1 LEDAKK
7 IVGVTTTLD
16 RLEFGP
22 EDYYEQ
28 DLAKPK
34 KERKAMPAG
43 ITRSMLSRDI
53 LRIAWPSLIEL
64 FLASLVNMVD
74 TMMVGRIVGTEAL
87 SAVGLATQPKFIYMS
102 MIAALNT
109 GCTALIARA
118 RGAGQ
123 HDKANDIL
131 RQSLMFCAA
140 MAVVCAV
147 VGVSTAL
154 PLIRFMANGGMP
166 DNILRDSAIY
176 LQIQMALFPVSA
188 LAFTITAALRGTGN
202 SKPPMVYNIV
212 ANLVNI
218 LFNWILI
225 GGNLGAPALGVAG
238 ASIATVIGQCV
249 GTVMAFR
256 CVLSGKYYLKFKLKN
271 LLVFEKDV
279 LKGLVTV
286 GIPAMVEQLI
296 MRAGVMIFTRMVA
309 GLGTIQYSTHEIC
322 LNIQSMSFMLG
333 QAFATSAT
341 SLVGQSL
348 GRCRLDMAY
357 QYGKSCQRLGLIV
370 ACILGVLL
378 CVFRRYLVML
388 YSTEEEVIALGS
400 SILFFIAF
408 LQPFQS
414 QQFILGGALRG
425 AGDTKAV
432 AVYMVITVL
441 IILTLTCYLFVNI
454 LGMGLYGAWIAQAL
468 NQCARTGLFTLRYD
482 SGKWKKIRLLAS

>member
-1 LEDAKK
+1 MEEAKK
-7 IVGVTTTLD
+7 IQGVTTTLD
-16 RLEFGP
+16 QLEFGP

-28 DLAKPK
+28 DRAKPK
-34 KERKAMPAG
+34 KVRNALPDG
-43 ITRSMLSRDI
+43 VGRSMLYKDI

-64 FLASLVNMVD
+64 FLSSLVNMVD

-118 RGAGQ
+118 RGAGH

-131 RQSLMFCAA
+131 RQSLMFCAGIA
-140 MAVVCAV
+140 IICAI
-147 VGVSTAL
+147 VGVSTAV
-154 PLIRFMANGGMP
+154 PLISFMANGGMP
-166 DNILRDSAIY
+166 DSVVHQSALY

-202 SKPPMVYNIV
+202 TKPPMVYNIV

-218 LFNWILI
+218 VFNWILI

-256 CVLSGKYYLKFKLKN
+256 SVLSGKNYLKFKAKN
-271 LLVFEKDV
+271 LFVFEKEV
-279 LKGLVTV
+279 IRGLVTV

-309 GLGTIQYSTHEIC
+309 GLGTTQYSTHEIC
-322 LNIQSMSFMLG
+322 LNVQSMSFMLG

-348 GRCRLDMAY
+348 GKRRLDMAHH
-357 QYGKSCQRLGLIV
+357 YGKCCQYMGFVV
-370 ACILGVLL
+370 ACILGILL
-378 CVFRRYLVML
+378 CVFRRYMVML
-388 YSTEEEVIALGS
+388 YSLDEEVIALGAKV
-400 SILFFIAF
+400 LFFVAF

-425 AGDTKAV
+425 AGDTKAI

-454 LGMGLYGAWIAQAL
+454 LGLGLYGAWMAQAL
-468 NQCARTGLFTLRYD
+468 NQITRTALFWMRYD
-482 SGKWKKIRLLAS
+482 SGKWKKIKLLA